1 MENPIDGVV
10 PDFSIFGAEFTEWWQ
25 KLFAGFWAIA
35 IILALFFLVRAVITM
50 GSAGENPH
58 DFASGKNSAIK
69 SGLALVL
76 LVAFGVIVGAVIAV
90 AG

>member
-25 KLFAGFWAIA
+25 KLFAAAWAIA
-35 IILALFFLVRAVITM
+35 IIIALFFLVRSIITM
-50 GSAGENPH
+50 ASAGENPH
-58 DFASGKNSAIK
+58 DFASGKNSLFK
-69 SGLALVL
+69 SAGALVL
-76 LVAFGVIVGAVIAV
+76 LVAFGVIVGAIISV